1 MKPTSS
7 SRQVCFWRGGA
18 SDLRTA
24 RVDWEMHRG
33 YVSRCAIKKT
43 ACTLRVQVVPV
54 GSEQRMQQ
62 HVMYGS
68 GQRIEEPGASR
79 AAQPC
84 VSGGAKR
91 LRRLRGAGPGGG
103 VASDARKLPP
113 RLRGRKQDSDTR
125 THPCTR
131 ARAPHGSCRLQ
142 SWSTSSADRPRSAT
156 QSAHRSIH
164 IQAKHNCRI
173 VGEVGVEE
181 NIRL

>member
-7 SRQVCFWRGGA
+7 SHQVCFWRGGA

-54 GSEQRMQQ
+54 ASERRMQQ

-91 LRRLRGAGPGGG
+91 LRRLRGAGPGGERIG
-103 VASDARKLPP
+103 REKGPPLLKRPEVRGTGKDPVCGSRKSSSDAR
-113 RLRGRKQDSDTR
+113 
-125 THPCTR
+125 R
-131 ARAPHGSCRLQ
+131 AWPGSWHCALCCRLSPELLQ
-142 SWSTSSADRPRSAT
+142 YECGIHTVAIRHEPRKV
-156 QSAHRSIH
+156 SI
-164 IQAKHNCRI
+164 
-173 VGEVGVEE
+173 
-181 NIRL
+181 